1 MIKIENLSKSY
12 DSLSVLKNI
21 NLDIKKGEVT
31 VIIGPSGTG
40 KSTFLRCLNFL
51 ETPTT
56 GTISIND
63 LHIDS
68 QNASRKDIL
77 HLRKLTSMVF
87 QNYNLFA
94 NKTALENI
102 MEPLLTAQNKSKES
116 SRCIAENML
125 QLVGLSEKKN
135 YYPCQLSGGQQQ
147 RVGIARAMATSPE
160 VILFD
165 EPTSSLD
172 PELVSEVLDVIKSLK
187 EKHTTMLITT
197 HEMDFA
203 RNIADRVVFMTDG
216 IILEQG
222 SPEQI
227 FTAPKHERTKAFL
240 RHFNV

>member
-12 DSLSVLKNI
+12 DSLTVLKNI

-56 GTISIND
+56 GTISINN
-63 LHIDS
+63 LFIDS
-68 QNASRKDIL
+68 QNASKKDII

-102 MEPLLTAQNKSKES
+102 MEPLLTAQNKSKSEAK
-116 SRCIAENML
+116 CIAESML
-125 QLVGLSEKKN
+125 DLVGLSEKKSS
-135 YYPCQLSGGQQQ
+135 YPCQLSGGQQQ

-172 PELVSEVLDVIKSLK
+172 PELVREVLDVIKSLK

-203 RNIADRVVFMTDG
+203 RNIADRVLFMSDG

-240 RHFNV
+240 KNFNV

>member
-12 DSLSVLKNI
+12 DNLRVLNDI
-21 NLDIKKGEVT
+21 NLDINKGEVS

-68 QNASRKDIL
+68 QNASGKDIL
-77 HLRKLTSMVF
+77 QLRKLTSMVF

-102 MEPLLTAQNKSKES
+102 MEPLLTAQNKSKVEAK
-116 SRCIAENML
+116 CIAENML
-125 QLVGLSEKKN
+125 HLVGLSEKKSF
-135 YYPCQLSGGQQQ
+135 YPCQLSGGQQQ

-172 PELVSEVLDVIKSLK
+172 PELVREVLDVIKSLK

-197 HEMDFA
+197 HEMNFA
-203 RNIADRVVFMTDG
+203 RNIADRVLFMSDG

-240 RHFNV
+240 KNFNV